1 MLTLCSNCMRQ
12 REEGRVET
20 QSCFIAKAP
29 TQHQRWR
36 ALSWQKLE
44 KPPFLGNSES
54 TTTSGQRQ
62 YCEQSPGT
70 VRLLCSLRRDML
82 PGVTGK
88 EEMPAAFIHFPCV
101 ASLHTSFTDSRQ
113 TGKAVFRGVAEET
126 QYLLSSNV
134 SSLLLKWLS

>member
-70 VRLLCSLRRDML
+70 VRLLCSLRRAML

-88 EEMPAAFIHFPCV
+88 EEMPAAFIHFPCWPHCTHP
-101 ASLHTSFTDSRQ
+101 SQ
-113 TGKAVFRGVAEET
+113 IQGKPGKLCLEG
-126 QYLLSSNV
+126 LLRRHSICSPVMYPAFFSSG
-134 SSLLLKWLS
+134 